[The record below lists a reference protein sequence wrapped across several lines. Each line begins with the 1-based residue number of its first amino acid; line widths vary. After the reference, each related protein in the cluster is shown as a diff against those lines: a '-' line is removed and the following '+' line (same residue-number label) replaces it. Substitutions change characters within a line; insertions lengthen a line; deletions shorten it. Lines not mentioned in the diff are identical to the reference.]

1 MAKSDKVVK
10 RGIYLYLD
18 GSEIKNDIKS
28 VETEMKGLISAQK
41 KMTLGSE
48 EYVRTAQK
56 IRTLK
61 GIIGEHNA
69 QLKAVEANVKK
80 NTISVGKLA
89 DGFNRFFGLIGAGLA
104 ALTGFTLAIRTLRD
118 EKNKLEESQ
127 AGLKALTGLDDE
139 SISWLTGQAKTL
151 STTMTKEGLRV
162 RQSAN
167 EILDAYM
174 LIGSAKPELLG
185 NKEALASVTEEAM
198 RLQAAAKDITLNEAV
213 DALTLSLNQYSEGAD
228 KAAQFTN
235 VLAAGSQAGSAN
247 IASEAKAIRVA
258 GVAAAS
264 ANTSIEQT
272 VGLIQTLAYRGIKDE
287 IAGTGLK
294 KFFLTLQTGSD
305 DTNPKIVGLTT
316 ALDNLQKKQMDAAA
330 IKKMFGEEGYNV
342 ASVLISET
350 AQVKEFTK
358 AVTGTNIATEQAAIN
373 SNTAAAKLAQAK
385 NELKLAG
392 IELADRLNPAISVS
406 TNMVTN
412 LIKYLPGLI
421 DWFKQ
426 WGGTILLITGT
437 VFAYGAI
444 IKVVNAYQIISNTLV
459 GAARVLSLKLT
470 IAKLA
475 ETTNFTRLAAATKL
489 YNLEMA
495 KSNILVT
502 SGIRITN
509 LFKAVLYSLQIAYYT
524 LTFQMGKA
532 KGAMVAFNMVSKM
545 NPYVL
550 LISAIMAVGAA
561 IYLFTRRVDA
571 SIKAQKDL
579 NDINKKVGEGIAEEK
594 SKIDLLLTSIHNSNV
609 ENAKRIESI
618 NELKKIIPGYNA
630 EISREGII
638 INENTEAIKAYM
650 VQLEKEMRMSAASEK
665 LRELYR
671 QQFERREKVNTRKI
685 ELEALNKE
693 FSNQDNS
700 SPDYGGYRA
709 MGRSSN
715 LGAVRRDLKKE
726 EQELKDVDI
735 RIENLKSYYGSLIE
749 SSSSFVEVRTIQTV
763 TKELEN
769 AKNVLEKLKKTN
781 TEMFTPG
788 ELIVYDDKLKNAS
801 FSIVKLQSELKKL
814 NEEKKKEG
822 SGTGGTKGDDDK
834 KNVFL
839 KVESEYNKKRE
850 ELKKKYLSGEIKTQ
864 EEYNRKAEEL
874 ELQLLNDKLK
884 VAGVEP
890 TEREKITQQ
899 ILDAK
904 IKTMQELAKLDE
916 SLYVSPEEKNRREL
930 EQVQKKYDGI
940 RQIIE
945 KAYSMGIIPTIEEKN
960 KILANIDA
968 KQAEESKKAN
978 EVIAEGRLKKKDEAL
993 AKEVLLL
1000 QERRIAERMTDKQY
1014 QEEFKKLNLEY
1025 IAEKLRIVGLSEE
1038 KIAELKKQGLD
1049 IQLDDLDKS
1058 LQQEKERQDIYKTF
1072 LEETAMSMGET
1083 LGDLFSGSEDALS
1096 NFLKN
1101 TLVMLLDSLEK
1112 VIQLSI
1118 AETTAK
1124 SIAQGPVG
1132 WAAAA
1137 GKILAIKMAFAAA
1150 KAAIGNFYDGGYTPG
1165 GAWNK
1170 PQGVVHSNEFVS
1182 NRFAVSNPNLRPVFD
1197 LIDYAQKSNS
1207 VANLTGAD
1215 IAAVL
1220 PSSVHRKNANEGS
1233 NPTAQGYNSDSIN
1246 PAIMAM
1252 LQECT
1257 QTMRTVTDRFKRP
1270 ILSET
1275 YATGKRGTI
1284 EAENLVN
1291 KMKSNISRNSLKP

>member
-10 RGIYLYLD
+10 RGVYLYLD

-28 VETEMKGLISAQK
+28 VEAEMKGLISAQK
-41 KMTLGSE
+41 KMTIGSE

-56 IRTLK
+56 IRSLK
-61 GIIGEHNA
+61 GIISEHNA
-69 QLKAVEANVKK
+69 QLREVDTNVKK
-80 NTISVGKLA
+80 NTLSIGKLA
-89 DGFNRFFGLIGAGLA
+89 DGFNRFFGMIGAGVA
-104 ALTGFTLAIRTLRD
+104 ALTGFTLAIRSLRD

-139 SISWLTGQAKTL
+139 SISWLTGQAKIL

-358 AVTGTNIATEQAAIN
+358 AVTDTNIATEQAAIN

-421 DWFKQ
+421 DWFKE
-426 WGGTILLITGT
+426 WGSTIALSLAPVLL
-437 VFAYGAI
+437 YNGAI
-444 IKVVNAYQIISNTLV
+444 KLMNAYHVIANGLRTVSTTLIILHTAAVANSTGNLVRYNTAMSAYNLMLNTNSRLV
-459 GAARVLSLKLT
+459 KFCTGLTYLFAAAKATLAGNTVKAGIAMKAFQALGMTNVFVAIATAVLAAG
-470 IAKLA
+470 IAIYKYATRTTEAQKAVNEFLA
-475 ETTNFTRLAAATKL
+475 ES
-489 YNLEMA
+489 A
-495 KSNILVT
+495 K
-502 SGIRITN
+502 
-509 LFKAVLYSLQIAYYT
+509 
-524 LTFQMGKA
+524 
-532 KGAMVAFNMVSKM
+532 
-545 NPYVL
+545 
-550 LISAIMAVGAA
+550 
-561 IYLFTRRVDA
+561 
-571 SIKAQKDL
+571 
-579 NDINKKVGEGIAEEK
+579 
-594 SKIDLLLTSIHNSNV
+594 
-609 ENAKRIESI
+609 
-618 NELKKIIPGYNA
+618 
-630 EISREGII
+630 
-638 INENTEAIKAYM
+638 
-650 VQLEKEMRMSAASEK
+650 
-665 LRELYR
+665 
-671 QQFERREKVNTRKI
+671 ER
-685 ELEALNKE
+685 
-693 FSNQDNS
+693 D
-700 SPDYGGYRA
+700 
-709 MGRSSN
+709 
-715 LGAVRRDLKKE
+715 
-726 EQELKDVDI
+726 
-735 RIENLKSYYGSLIE
+735 
-749 SSSSFVEVRTIQTV
+749 
-763 TKELEN
+763 
-769 AKNVLEKLKKTN
+769 
-781 TEMFTPG
+781 
-788 ELIVYDDKLKNAS
+788 
-801 FSIVKLQSELKKL
+801 ELKKL
-814 NEEKKKEG
+814 TDAAQRAGDGTERRKQLIDEINSKYGQYLTNLLDEKSSLNDIKRAYNEINTAMSQNIAKKILDEKTEKISRESMNNKISQMNDIREILSANLPKSQVIEITQKIDEVTKKNIEAGKSAGYVAKSLFYGIKQLYFQG
-822 SGTGGTKGDDDK
+822 SGLSIGMEDELKRYAEIVASEYGKVKEIKDEMAAYLPDGNNGYESPELEVTAKDLSKKNNGGSGSGDDK
-834 KNVFL
+834 KKKDIFL

-890 TEREKITQQ
+890 AEREKITQQ

-916 SLYVSPEEKNRREL
+916 SFYVSPEEKNRREL

-978 EVIAEGRLKKKDEAL
+978 EVIAEDRLKKKDEAL

-1038 KIAELKKQGLD
+1038 QITELKKQGLV
-1049 IQLDDLDKS
+1049 IQLDDLNNS
-1058 LQQEKERQDIYKTF
+1058 LQEEKELRSNQVELVKGIVDEFVDTV
-1072 LEETAMSMGET
+1072 EE
-1083 LGDLFSGSEDALS
+1083 LFSNSEATFKDYM
-1096 NFLKN
+1096 KGI
-1101 TLVMLLDSLEK
+1101 LLMSLNVLEK
-1112 VIQLSI
+1112 VVDMTVIEVTI
-1118 AETTAK
+1118 K
-1124 SIAQGPVG
+1124 SIKDGLVG
-1132 WAAAA
+1132 IALGAA
-1137 GKILAIKMAFAAA
+1137 KIAAIKLAFAGARA
-1150 KAAIGNFYDGGYTPG
+1150 LVNNFYDGGYTPG
-1165 GAWNK
+1165 GAWDK

-1207 VANLTGAD
+1207 VANLTGED

-1220 PSSVHRKNANEGS
+1220 PSSGRTRRTNPPDSSGQLHNGGTPDNA
-1233 NPTAQGYNSDSIN
+1233 AL
-1246 PAIMAM
+1246 MAM
-1252 LQECT
+1252 IYECT
-1257 QTMRTVTDRFKRP
+1257 QTMRTVKQRFDKP

-1275 YATGKRGTI
+1275 YATGKRGTM
-1284 EAENLVN
+1284 EAEKLVER
-1291 KMKSNISRNSLKP
+1291 MESNVSRNSLKQ